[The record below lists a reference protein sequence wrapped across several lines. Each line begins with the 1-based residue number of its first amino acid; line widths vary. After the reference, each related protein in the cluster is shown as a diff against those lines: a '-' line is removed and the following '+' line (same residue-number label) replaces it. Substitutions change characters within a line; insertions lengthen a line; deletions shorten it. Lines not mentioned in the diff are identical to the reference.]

1 MCRNILEYLEESA
14 KKYPDKVAFD
24 DDKSTVSFGGLMARA
39 RALGSVLAGKELA
52 RRPAAVFLPKGCD
65 CITAFM
71 GVVYAGG
78 FYCPIDTAMPS
89 ERISMIFDTLKP
101 SVIITSQKY
110 SGKISTISE
119 NAEIVILEEAQ
130 HAEIDSAALSAIRR
144 GMVDADPLY
153 VLFTSGSTGVPKGVL
168 ISHRGVIDYIEWV
181 VSKFNI
187 DNGHIFANQ
196 APFYFDNSILD
207 IYCTLKCGA
216 STVILP
222 QKKMMFP
229 KDLIEYLNEKNV
241 NIIFWVPSLLC
252 NVADMRALD
261 VVRPKY
267 LSKVLFCG
275 EVMPNKQ
282 LNIWRKALPD
292 ALYANL
298 YGPTEITDV
307 CTYYIVDREFSDDEP
322 LPIGVPCENTRVLVL
337 DDNGREVASGESGE
351 LCIAGTCLAL
361 GYYNDFERTS
371 KVFTQN
377 PLNSSYE
384 EKIYHTGDI
393 VKYNSCGELMYL
405 SRKDFQIKHMGHRIE
420 LGEIETAMGSIPEVD
435 SCACVYD
442 DDRKQICVFFTGN
455 MTDKPAII
463 AALKKR
469 LQAYMIP
476 ARYFR
481 LKALPHNLNGK
492 VDRRELSARIVSGAE
507 DSHEI

>member
-89 ERISMIFDTLKP
+89 ERISLIFDTLKP

-307 CTYYIVDREFSDDEP
+307 CTYYIVDREFTDDEP

-393 VKYNSCGELMYL
+393 VKYNSYGELMYL

>member
-39 RALGSVLAGKELA
+39 RALGSVLAEKELA

>member
-24 DDKSTVSFGGLMARA
+24 DYKSTVSFGGLMARA

-89 ERISMIFDTLKP
+89 ERISLIFDTLKP

-110 SGKISTISE
+110 SGKISTISG

-168 ISHRGVIDYIEWV
+168 VSHRAVIDFTDWV
-181 VSKFNI
+181 TAKFSVTEKDI
-187 DNGHIFANQ
+187 LGNQ
-196 APFYFDNSILD
+196 GNFYFDLSVLD
-207 IYCTLKCGA
+207 IYSCLKSGA
-216 STVILP
+216 TDIIIP
-222 QKKMMFP
+222 KKKYAFP
-229 KDLIEYLNEKNV
+229 VDLIKYLNEKKITIV
-241 NIIFWVPSLLC
+241 NWVPSVIC
-252 NVADMRALD
+252 NIADMRALE
-261 VVRPKY
+261 VVKPEHLK
-267 LSKVLFCG
+267 KTLFCG
-275 EVMPNKQ
+275 EVMPSKQ
-282 LNIWRKALPD
+282 LNIWKKFCPEIQ
-292 ALYANL
+292 YVNM
-298 YGPTEITDV
+298 YGPTETV
-307 CTYYIVDREFSDDEP
+307 YASTYYIVDREFSDDEP